1 MSPTS
6 SNARSSLIVQLSPTR
21 NALLSFMVQ
30 FTLALSWVGWAVYI
44 LAQRDPF
51 SEQTLLYYIFLF
63 VALSF
68 LVYVVLQNTS
78 VFGVQSYIEVTPE
91 YIVHK
96 EGVFRKKEM
105 ATIPEIKAVQL
116 ARRSML
122 IQERNGAEL
131 LLNLRQ
137 VRKKR
142 DVKRLKDKISELAA
156 KYQFEMSTLD
166 TKK

>member
-6 SNARSSLIVQLSPTR
+6 NNARSSLIVQLSPTR

-30 FTLALSWVGWAVYI
+30 FTLALFWLGWAVYI

-51 SEQTLLYYIFLF
+51 SESTLLYYVFLF
-63 VALSF
+63 AALSF

-78 VFGVQSYIEVTPE
+78 VFGVQSYIEVTSE

-96 EGVFRKKEM
+96 EGVFRKKEL
-105 ATIPEIKAVQL
+105 ATIPQIKAIQL
-116 ARRSML
+116 AQRSML
-122 IQERNGAEL
+122 IQERDGSEL

-142 DVKRLKDKISELAA
+142 DIRRLKDKIQELAA
-156 KYQFEMSTLD
+156 KHQFEMSTLD
-166 TKK
+166 SK